1 VLDPKPPRSAER
13 ERRGMASSQQLRSS
27 PRLSDEELEYYG
39 DLYVRC
45 AIRDA
50 GVEFESFLDN
60 PEYYL
65 QKYAR
70 GHPALSGRD
79 GDGERKGFLRYLR
92 FRHETRT
99 PSE

>member
-1 VLDPKPPRSAER
+1 
-13 ERRGMASSQQLRSS
+13 MANPQNSRLA

-50 GVEFESFLDN
+50 GVEFETFLSN

-65 QKYAR
+65 QRHAP
-70 GHPALSGRD
+70 GHRATAGRD
-79 GDGERKGFLRYLR
+79 GNGRRHGLLAYLR
-92 FRHETRT
+92 LRQATRMS
-99 PSE
+99 PE